1 MKQTASRGR
10 PQGEIRQAI
19 FDTLRAQGAMPQR
32 DIAERT
38 QVGLDA
44 CRSTIENAVR
54 AGQLEIVGRE
64 KRLHCKQLV
73 ALYWF
78 LILGQPNDWD
88 RWSFVLWLLS
98 HLLSLVSVVP
108 PL

>member
-64 KRLHCKQLV
+64 KRPHCKQWV
-73 ALYWF
+73 ALYA
-78 LILGQPNDWD
+78 LAAEPAAEATPPGIL
-88 RWSFVLWLLS
+88 LLDAAIGAWR
-98 HLLSLVSVVP
+98 
-108 PL
+108 

>member
-73 ALYWF
+73 ALYA
-78 LILGQPNDWD
+78 LAAEPALEPVQPAIL
-88 RWSFVLWLLS
+88 LLDAAIGAWR
-98 HLLSLVSVVP
+98 
-108 PL
+108 